1 MKLSSFLLILF
12 VAFLW
17 FGQSPA
23 TGHGKSPRDLAMHSL
38 AKHMKVIS
46 QSLKGEAAASE
57 VGYKKSVEI
66 MKISKRM
73 KDLFAMNDSSRP
85 NSRASSKIWT
95 ENEAFQETISLF
107 SQAAFALSEAFKDGN
122 QKDIENAFRKTGAQ
136 CGYCHKRYRLPKK

>member
-66 MKISKRM
+66 MKI
-73 KDLFAMNDSSRP
+73 
-85 NSRASSKIWT
+85 
-95 ENEAFQETISLF
+95 
-107 SQAAFALSEAFKDGN
+107 GN
-122 QKDIENAFRKTGAQ
+122 QYFDEIINVSDIILLVNIILNPDDMYIPEMLTAADIDQ
-136 CGYCHKRYRLPKK
+136 DGYINIIDVVQVVNIILN